1 MSGASGAV
9 DLGTEEGRAFLQERL
24 AFLGAIGF
32 VFQSGFF
39 VLGQIAL
46 ALIVPGLVAAPWSAS
61 RTLALISDLSGQLLW
76 LGVWVVARRGRRPPG
91 FLRALDVLATLSYV
105 LCALPTL
112 AMTRGGMASG
122 APFAGSARGHDGPHG
137 ARRHRAEQPAADAA
151 DRLRQRAADSRASP
165 GIFRCRFRSWR
176 GT

>member
-24 AFLGAIGF
+24 AFFGGVGF

-46 ALIVPGLVAAPWSAS
+46 ALIVPGLVAGPWSVS
-61 RTLALISDLSGQLLW
+61 RALALVSDLSGQLLW
-76 LGVWVVARRGRRPPG
+76 FGLWLVTRRGRRSLG
-91 FLRALDVLATLSYV
+91 LLRALDVLATFAS
-105 LCALPTL
+105 CALPTL

-122 APFAGSARGHDGPHG
+122 APFAALLVLLTVLMVRAVIVPSKP
-137 ARRHRAEQPAADAA
+137 RRT
-151 DRLRQRAADSRASP
+151 LRI
-165 GIFRCRFRSWR
+165 G
-176 GT
+176 